1 MDFKFSN
8 LHEKKFYERKKLS
21 PIKALYN
28 FVTSHKNQRSHNDE
42 LTVKN
47 AASENND
54 WTFVT
59 NVAGLVLLGRE
70 IS

>member
-1 MDFKFSN
+1 M
-8 LHEKKFYERKKLS
+8 KKKIFERKKMS

-42 LTVKN
+42 LTVQN
-47 AASENND
+47 AALENND

-59 NVAGLVLLGRE
+59 NVTGLVLLGRE